1 MQNFD
6 QFSMWSRRAL
16 ANVQLS
22 VERTIFSSMET
33 AFNMTEKFMRENL
46 AVAAMVEVAQKKSD
60 RSFFTN
66 KSSSKKITGENEKK
80 NSMNTNTQLLSERNK
95 KFDELYGVIHE
106 SRKKRGIQLETW

>member
-1 MQNFD
+1 
-6 QFSMWSRRAL
+6 
-16 ANVQLS
+16 
-22 VERTIFSSMET
+22 MET

-80 NSMNTNTQLLSERNK
+80 TLHEHEHTAFERTK
-95 KFDELYGVIHE
+95 
-106 SRKKRGIQLETW
+106 